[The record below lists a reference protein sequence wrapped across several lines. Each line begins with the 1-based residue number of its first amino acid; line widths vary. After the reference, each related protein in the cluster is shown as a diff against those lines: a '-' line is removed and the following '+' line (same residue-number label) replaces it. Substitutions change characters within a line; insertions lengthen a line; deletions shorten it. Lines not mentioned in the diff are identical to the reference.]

1 MILWFSRW
9 EFFSLS
15 ISMSFW
21 KWTGKKKIS
30 TNAVIVKQRMNR
42 LCVKVWYTNLSE
54 FPVSYSQH
62 DKGIFK
68 FLLQNKLED
77 LYYCT
82 LSSVTDRDVLANSSY
97 PHLSIN
103 HPQFVETIFRT
114 SPLECELFILQILKG
129 LCHRHIMYRMWHHK
143 HCTYIIK

>member
-1 MILWFSRW
+1 MVLQMRVLQLIHQYVFLERNRNKKRKIYQCSHCKT
-9 EFFSLS
+9 ENEP
-15 ISMSFW
+15 SMCE
-21 KWTGKKKIS
+21 GM
-30 TNAVIVKQRMNR
+30 V
-42 LCVKVWYTNLSE
+42 YTNLSE
-54 FPVSYSQH
+54 FPVSYSHH
-62 DKGIFK
+62 DKGLFK

>member
-1 MILWFSRW
+1 MVLQMRVLQLIHQYVFLERNRNKKRKIYQCSHCKT
-9 EFFSLS
+9 ENEP
-15 ISMSFW
+15 SMCE
-21 KWTGKKKIS
+21 GM
-30 TNAVIVKQRMNR
+30 V
-42 LCVKVWYTNLSE
+42 YTNLSE

-114 SPLECELFILQILKG
+114 SPLECELFILQI
-129 LCHRHIMYRMWHHK
+129 
-143 HCTYIIK
+143 

>member
-1 MILWFSRW
+1 
-9 EFFSLS
+9 
-15 ISMSFW
+15 MSFW
-21 KWTGKKKIS
+21 KGTGIKKEKS

-77 LYYCT
+77 LHYCT
-82 LSSVTDRDVLANSSY
+82 LISVTDRDVLANSSY

-103 HPQFVETIFRT
+103 LSQFV
-114 SPLECELFILQILKG
+114 
-129 LCHRHIMYRMWHHK
+129 
-143 HCTYIIK
+143 

>member
-21 KWTGKKKIS
+21 KWTGKKKKS
-30 TNAVIVKQRMNR
+30 TNAVIVKQRMNP
-42 LCVKVWYTNLSE
+42 LCEGMVYTNLSE